1 MPAITMIIWLGTT
14 PAQMQ
19 AVQAAQPAVYRHD
32 IIRVEEQ
39 RATTAERATEPRAKT
54 RAELPSSMR

>member
-19 AVQAAQPAVYRHD
+19 AVQAAQVTTYRQD
-32 IIRVEEQ
+32 LIRVEEQ
-39 RATTAERATEPRAKT
+39 RAVSAERTSELRAKG